1 MSNFII
7 TDFELENANKLNLII
22 KPSKNLH
29 KKIDVYD
36 NNNNFLFSI
45 GNYLVPTYSDWFRT
59 HGKEYAN
66 IKQKLYH
73 MKNINLIK
81 NQPEVLNSKFKTDVE
96 EKALLFS
103 SPEMSN
109 CKSDSLQ
116 YVSSSILWGFKKI

>member
-22 KPSKNLH
+22 KPSKDLY

-59 HGKEYAN
+59 NGKEYAN
-66 IKQKLYH
+66 TKQKLYH
-73 MKNINLIK
+73 MKNIYLTK
-81 NQPEVLNSKFKTDVE
+81 NQPVNS
-96 EKALLFS
+96 LH
-103 SPEMSN
+103 
-109 CKSDSLQ
+109 